1 MDKPIL
7 MGITLEVL
15 YMIKQRTH
23 NSPVKSAHIQQYL
36 NISGVVV
43 RKCIAELR
51 VIHKMPICSGSRGYY
66 FAPNKAHWDR
76 TKAQLLSRAKELR
89 KAATN
94 PDEYF
99 YDGEQSKMF

>member
-1 MDKPIL
+1 MDKPLL
-7 MGITLEVL
+7 MGITMDVYL
-15 YMIKQRTH
+15 MIKQRTH
-23 NSPVKSAHIQQYL
+23 SSPVKSAAIQQQL

-51 VIHKMPICSGSRGYY
+51 VFHKKPVCSGSRGYY
-66 FAPNKAHWDR
+66 FATNKAHWDR

-89 KAATN
+89 KAANN

-99 YDGEQSKMF
+99 YDGEQSKLF